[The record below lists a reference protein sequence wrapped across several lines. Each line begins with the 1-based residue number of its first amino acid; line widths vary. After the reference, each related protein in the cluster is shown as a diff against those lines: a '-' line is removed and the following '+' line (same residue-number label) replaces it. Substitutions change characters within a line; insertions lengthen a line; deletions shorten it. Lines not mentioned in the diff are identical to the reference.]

1 MRAGGPTGA
10 SRAAVACAGRAV
22 AVAAVAALA
31 ACGGKPP
38 GAGGPTLPPLATVAV
53 QPERTPL
60 ERPVD
65 GIIEAVNQATVSA
78 QTSGRVAEILSDVND
93 FVPAGA
99 VIIRLRGTEQ
109 RAGLQQA
116 EGALSEA
123 RARNAEAQATYQR
136 MVDMYQQRVVSKS
149 QLEQAVANRDAAAA
163 RLAAAAG
170 ALASAREGV
179 GYTEIKAP
187 YAGVV
192 TKRLVEVGETV
203 TPGRPLMTG
212 LSLRDLRVSLN
223 VPQSV
228 VAAVRRIGKAA
239 IYVGD
244 RRIEA
249 AHITI
254 FPEAAAP
261 SSTFRARVELP
272 PNAADLSPG
281 MYVNVGLVVGDTER
295 LLVPRSAL
303 VERSEVRAVY
313 VVDAQ
318 NRTQLRYVRTGHLF
332 GDRIEILSGLSAG
345 DRVATDPVAAS
356 THRGP
361 LASKS

>member
-1 MRAGGPTGA
+1 MPAPSPAGA
-10 SRAAVACAGRAV
+10 ARAARA
-22 AVAAVAALA
+22 ARGAFALAAVAAFA
-31 ACGGKPP
+31 ACGSKPP
-38 GAGGPTLPPLATVAV
+38 GTGGPSLPPLATVTV
-53 QPERTPL
+53 QPERAAL

-65 GIIEAVNQATVSA
+65 GVVEAVNQATVSA
-78 QTSGRVAEILSDVND
+78 QTSGRVAEILYDVND

-116 EGALSEA
+116 DAAFSEA
-123 RARNAEAQATYQR
+123 RARSAEAQATWQR
-136 MVDMYQQRVVSKS
+136 IADMYQQRVVSKS
-149 QLEQAVANRDAAAA
+149 QLDQAVANRDAASA
-163 RLAAAAG
+163 RLAAAEG
-170 ALASAREGV
+170 ALKGAREGV

-192 TKRLVEVGETV
+192 TKRLVEVGESV

-244 RRIEA
+244 RRVEA
-249 AHITI
+249 THITI

-261 SSTFRARVELP
+261 SSTFRARIELP
-272 PNAADLSPG
+272 PNAAELSPG
-281 MYVNVGLVVGDTER
+281 MYVNVGLVIGDTER

-313 VVDAQ
+313 LVDAQ
-318 NRTQLRYVRTGHLF
+318 NRAQLRYVRTGHLF
-332 GDRIEILSGLSAG
+332 GDRIEVLSGLAPG

-356 THRGP
+356 ARRSAPGP
-361 LASKS
+361 KP

>member
-1 MRAGGPTGA
+1 MHAPRPA
-10 SRAAVACAGRAV
+10 SAGRA
-22 AVAAVAALA
+22 ALAVAALA
-31 ACGGKPP
+31 ACAGCGGKPP
-38 GAGGPTLPPLATVAV
+38 GAGGPSLPPLASVTV
-53 QPERTPL
+53 QPERAPL

-65 GIIEAVNQATVSA
+65 GIVEAVNQATVSA
-78 QTSGRVAEILSDVND
+78 QTSGRVAEILYDVND
-93 FVPAGA
+93 FVPAGS
-99 VIIRLRGTEQ
+99 VIIRLRGAEQ

-116 EGALSEA
+116 DAALSEA
-123 RARNAEAQATYQR
+123 RARRAEAQATWQR
-136 MVDMYQQRVVSKS
+136 IDEMYQQRLVSKS
-149 QLEQAVANRDAAAA
+149 QLEQAVANRDSTAA
-163 RLAAAAG
+163 RLAAAEG

-187 YAGVV
+187 YSGVV

-203 TPGRPLMTG
+203 TPGKPLMTG
-212 LSLRDLRVSLN
+212 LSLRDLRLSLN

-249 AHITI
+249 SHITV

-281 MYVNVGLVVGDTER
+281 MYVKVGLVVGDTER
-295 LLVPRSAL
+295 LLVPRAAL

-313 VVDAQ
+313 VVDVQ
-318 NRTQLRYVRTGHLF
+318 NRAQLRYVRTGHLF
-332 GDRIEILSGLSAG
+332 GERIEILSGLSAG

-356 THRGP
+356 ARRGSP
-361 LASKS
+361 DPKS

>member
-1 MRAGGPTGA
+1 MRAPH
-10 SRAAVACAGRAV
+10 AATSAIALVAL
-22 AVAAVAALA
+22 AALT

-38 GAGGPTLPPLATVAV
+38 ATGPASLPPLASVTVQA
-53 QPERTPL
+53 ERALL

-78 QTSGRVAEILSDVND
+78 QTTGRVAQILFDVND

-109 RAGLQQA
+109 RAGLQQ
-116 EGALSEA
+116 SEA
-123 RARNAEAQATYQR
+123 GLTEAKARNEEAKANFQR
-136 MVDMYQQRVVSKS
+136 IADMYQRRVVSKS
-149 QLEQAVANRDAAAA
+149 QYDQALANRDAAGA
-163 RLAAAAG
+163 RLAAAEAG
-170 ALASAREGV
+170 MTSAREGV
-179 GYTEIKAP
+179 GYTEITSP

-192 TKRLVEVGETV
+192 TKRLVEVGELV

-239 IYVGD
+239 VYDGGKRV
-244 RRIEA
+244 EA
-249 AHITI
+249 SHITI

-261 SSTFRARVELP
+261 SSTFRARIDLP

-281 MYVNVGLVVGDTER
+281 MYVKVGLVVGDTER

-303 VERSEVRAVY
+303 VERSEVTAVY
-313 VVDAQ
+313 VVGAQ
-318 NRTQLRYVRTGHLF
+318 NTTELRYVRTGHLF
-332 GDRIEILSGLSAG
+332 GDRIEILSGLSPG
-345 DRVATDPVAAS
+345 ERVATDPVAAS
-356 THRGP
+356 ARRGAP
-361 LASKS
+361 DSKP

>member
-1 MRAGGPTGA
+1 MAAPRTPRSG
-10 SRAAVACAGRAV
+10 RAAVALV
-22 AVAAVAALA
+22 ASVALA
-31 ACGGKPP
+31 ACGGKSP
-38 GAGGPTLPPLATVAV
+38 GTGAAPLPPIASVTV
-53 QPERTPL
+53 QPERALL

-78 QTSGRVAEILSDVND
+78 QTSGRVAQILFDVND

-99 VIIRLRGTEQ
+99 VIMRLRGTEQ
-109 RAGLQQA
+109 RAGMQQA
-116 EGALSEA
+116 EAGLTEA
-123 RARNAEAQATYQR
+123 RARNAEAQTNFQR
-136 MVDMYQQRVVSKS
+136 IGDMYQRRVVSKA
-149 QLEQAVANRDAAAA
+149 QYDQALANRDAAAA
-163 RLAAAAG
+163 RLAAAEAG
-170 ALASAREGV
+170 LTSAREGV
-179 GYTEIKAP
+179 GYTEITSP

-192 TKRLVEVGETV
+192 TKRLVEVGELV

-249 AHITI
+249 SHITI

-261 SSTFRARVELP
+261 SSTFRARIDLP
-272 PNAADLSPG
+272 PNAAELSPG
-281 MYVNVGLVVGDTER
+281 MYVKVGLAIGDTER
-295 LLVPRSAL
+295 LLVPRSSL
-303 VERSEVRAVY
+303 VERSEVTAVY

-318 NRTQLRYVRTGHLF
+318 NRTELRYVRTGHLF
-332 GDRIEILSGLSAG
+332 GDRIEILAGLSPG
-345 DRVATDPVAAS
+345 ERVATDPVAAGARRS
-356 THRGP
+356 APG
-361 LASKS
+361 SKS

>member
-1 MRAGGPTGA
+1 MRAR
-10 SRAAVACAGRAV
+10 RALHAVRLS
-22 AVAAVAALA
+22 AALA
-31 ACGGKPP
+31 ALVAVTGCGGKAPAP
-38 GAGGPTLPPLATVAV
+38 GAAGLPPIASVTV

-65 GIIEAVNQATVSA
+65 GVIEAVNQATVSA
-78 QTSGRVAEILSDVND
+78 QTSGRVAQILVDVND
-93 FVPAGA
+93 FVPAGT

-116 EGALSEA
+116 EAALAEA
-123 RARNAEAQATYQR
+123 RARNAEAQTNFERAA
-136 MVDMYQQRVVSKS
+136 DMYQRRIVSRA
-149 QLEQAVANRDAAAA
+149 QYDQVLANRDAAAA
-163 RLAAAAG
+163 RLVAAEAA
-170 ALASAREGV
+170 LTNAREGV
-179 GYTEIKAP
+179 GYTEITAP

-192 TKRLVEVGETV
+192 TKRLVEVGELV
-203 TPGRPLMTG
+203 TPGRPLMAG

-228 VAAVRRIGKAA
+228 VATVRRIGKAA

-249 AHITI
+249 SHITI
-254 FPEAAAP
+254 FPEAATP

-281 MYVNVGLVVGDTER
+281 MYVKVGLVIGDTER

-303 VERSEVRAVY
+303 VERSEVTAVY

-318 NRTQLRYVRTGHLF
+318 NRTELRYVRTGHVF
-332 GDRIEILSGLSAG
+332 GDRIEVLSGLSPG
-345 DRVATDPVAAS
+345 ERVATDPVAAS
-356 THRGP
+356 TRRGA
-361 LASKS
+361 LAATS

>member
-1 MRAGGPTGA
+1 MRRPGLSTGH
-10 SRAAVACAGRAV
+10 RT
-22 AVAAVAALA
+22 ALA
-31 ACGGKPP
+31 LGALALLVACGGGHP
-38 GAGGPTLPPLATVAV
+38 GAGPPQLPALATVTV

-78 QTSGRVAEILSDVND
+78 QTTGRVAAILVDVND

-109 RAGLQQA
+109 RAGLQQSEA
-116 EGALSEA
+116 ALTEA
-123 RARNAEAQATYQR
+123 RARTAEADTNFQR
-136 MVDMYQQRVVSKS
+136 IADMYQRRVVSKA
-149 QLEQAVANRDAAAA
+149 QYEQALANRDATAA
-163 RLAAAAG
+163 RLAAAEA
-170 ALASAREGV
+170 ALTGAREGV

-192 TKRLVEVGETV
+192 TKRLVEVGELV
-203 TPGRPLMTG
+203 TPGKPLMTG

-223 VPQSV
+223 VPQSA

-239 IYVGD
+239 IYAGD
-244 RRIEA
+244 RRVEA
-249 AHITI
+249 SHITI

-272 PNAADLSPG
+272 PNAAELSPG
-281 MYVNVGLVVGDTER
+281 MYVKVGLVVGDAER

-303 VERSEVRAVY
+303 VERSEVTAVY

-318 NRTQLRYVRTGHLF
+318 NQPELRYVRTGHPF
-332 GDRIEILSGLSAG
+332 GDRVEILAGLIAG
-345 DRVATDPVAAS
+345 ERVATDPIAAAARRVAPA
-356 THRGP
+356 TKP
-361 LASKS
+361 